1 MQSSKSTLCSGVL
14 YDIQALIDVPRLNG
28 EMVKLGYVDS
38 VELMGVTGKFVYLI
52 RLNNKFVACRSP

>member
-1 MQSSKSTLCSGVL
+1 ML

-52 RLNNKFVACRSP
+52 RLNNKFVARRSP